1 MVNEKKLHQMI
12 RVVRFEQKAGAED
25 LRINKYYRRDYV
37 AFAMIRNFF
46 IVTIGYG
53 LLLGALLLFYMD
65 FLLNTLK
72 TLNIQ
77 APLVA
82 VIAGYLVVLAL
93 YTVLVYTLRSL
104 RYHKAQRRVKSYY
117 RELKKL
123 RDMQAMEEMR
133 SREYADR
140 VEEDY

>member
-1 MVNEKKLHQMI
+1 MENEKKLHQMI

-53 LLLGALLLFYMD
+53 LLLGVLLLYYMD

-72 TLNIQ
+72 TLNIK

-82 VIAGYLVVLAL
+82 IFAGYLFVVAI
-93 YTVLVYTLRSL
+93 YTVLVYTICSL
-104 RYHKAQRRVKSYY
+104 RYHRAQRRVKNYY
-117 RELKKL
+117 RELKIL
-123 RDMQAMEEMR
+123 RDLQKLEEMR
-133 SREYADR
+133 AQTYAEREQ
-140 VEEDY
+140 EG